1 MIAVGRG
8 RRLAPRMQEAVGEL
22 KRLLSKHYPEA
33 TFRVGRSPEDA
44 AIVHLITVVD
54 VPDTTEVVD
63 LVLDRVLQLQVEE
76 NLPIH
81 VIPLRPTREWR

>member
-1 MIAVGRG
+1 MIAVGRKPK
-8 RRLAPRMQEAVGEL
+8 LAPRMRQAVSEL
-22 KRLLSKHYPEA
+22 KRLLAKQYPEA

-54 VPDTTEVVD
+54 VPDTTQVVD

-76 NLPIH
+76 KLPIH
-81 VIPLRPTREWR
+81 VIPMRPSPST